1 VDWPCLAGCSLARSR
16 VRERPCSKEGVF
28 RAVDQHAERYCD
40 VINTVLE
47 LPYPTACSV
56 CVVHWVH
63 WCIPTLHRTF
73 ASHLHERPA
82 TPRHT
87 TLLRFHT
94 CALPT
99 SSVRGLKSQAWAGFG
114 SGWFCGDG
122 TRALPTR
129 ARFTNTRPLSHPLQ
143 SPLLASPHLTIH
155 PLPLSNSSP
164 TTINATHPYARRL
177 FFPRHVCG
185 ASRSSGW
192 GGAHIACSTVCTY
205 GTAGMEDFG
214 YLYPR

>member
-1 VDWPCLAGCSLARSR
+1 MDWPCLAGCSLARSR

-143 SPLLASPHLTIH
+143 SPLLTSPFILSHYQIR
-155 PLPLSNSSP
+155 LPRQSMPP
-164 TTINATHPYARRL
+164 TRTLDGFSFQGARVTHREVPA
-177 FFPRHVCG
+177 
-185 ASRSSGW
+185 
-192 GGAHIACSTVCTY
+192 GGARVACSTECTY